1 MSGPGLVCF
10 DLDGCLVESDRAI
23 GDGLTHA
30 LEAVGL
36 QPPAP
41 EDVRPLIGPPLVTSL
56 RALLEDGGVDTSSER
71 GGVQLDAAVAAYRA
85 RYATEGFRLT
95 TVVPGMHAA
104 LAEVEARVGIGRMV
118 VVTAKP
124 HAVAEPLLEHV
135 GLRTRFAAVH
145 GVGLGLAVEAK
156 AVTLLR
162 ALTDHGAA
170 VRTTVMIGDR
180 EHDVLAGRSC
190 GTATVG
196 VLWGAGDRDEL
207 EAAGADV
214 IVDAPAAL
222 VDVVSELSRG

>member
-56 RALLEDGGVDTSSER
+56 RALLEDGGVDTSSR
-71 GGVQLDAAVAAYRA
+71 TGGAQLDAAVAAYRT

-95 TVVPGMHAA
+95 SVVPGMHAA
-104 LAEVEARVGIGRMV
+104 LAEVEARIGTARMV

-124 HAVAEPLLEHV
+124 RAVAEPLLEHV

-156 AVTLLR
+156 AVTLRR
-162 ALTDHGAA
+162 ALTEHGAG
-170 VRTTVMIGDR
+170 VRSTVMIGDR

-190 GTATVG
+190 GTATIG
-196 VLWGAGDRDEL
+196 VLWGAGDRAEL
-207 EAAGADV
+207 EAAGADE

-222 VDVVSELSRG
+222 VDVVFELSRG